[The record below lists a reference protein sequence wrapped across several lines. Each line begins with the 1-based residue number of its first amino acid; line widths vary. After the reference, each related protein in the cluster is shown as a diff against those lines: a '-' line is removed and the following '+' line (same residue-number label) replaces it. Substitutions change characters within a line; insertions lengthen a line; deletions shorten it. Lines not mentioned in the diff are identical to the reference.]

1 MRAKRLNLTALNII
15 ILYNMENLDIY
26 ELLYL
31 DMVINQ
37 NLEEDDKTDEFH
49 SSLLYELKVKIN
61 KEINKRR

>member
-1 MRAKRLNLTALNII
+1 LNII

>member
-1 MRAKRLNLTALNII
+1 
-15 ILYNMENLDIY
+15 MENLDIY